1 MKIMIVE
8 DDETLA
14 GEIASFL
21 ARWGYDTV
29 TAERFDRITEEFA
42 LCRPQLVLMDIN
54 LPCYDGFYWCRQIR
68 QVSGVPVL
76 YISSRDDDRDKIMA
90 MAQGGDDYLEKPF
103 GLELLKAKVEAIL
116 RRTYEYKVRDQIFLG
131 EGLYFDWEQQALYQR
146 GEEIELTRAER
157 RVFGKLADRRPM
169 VVTREELMMDL
180 WDTDEYV
187 SDGTLTTLICRLRN
201 RLKAA
206 CGRDLI
212 GTKKGQ
218 GYYLQ

>member
-21 ARWGYDTV
+21 AKWGYE
-29 TAERFDRITEEFA
+29 AEIPRQFDRIGEAFA
-42 LCRPQLVLMDIN
+42 RSRPQLVLMDVN
-54 LPCYDGFYWCRQIR
+54 LPNYDGFYWCSRIRQI
-68 QVSGVPVL
+68 SGVPIL

-103 GLELLKAKVEAIL
+103 RLEFLKAKVEAML
-116 RRTYEYKVRDQIFLG
+116 RRAYEYKVREQIFLG
-131 EGLYFDWEQQALYQR
+131 EDLCFDWEQQALYLA
-146 GEEIELTRAER
+146 GKEIELTKTER
-157 RVFGKLADRRPM
+157 QVFRKLVENRPC

-180 WDTDEYV
+180 WETDEYV

-206 CGRDLI
+206 CKRELI

-218 GYYLQ
+218 GYFLL

>member
-1 MKIMIVE
+1 MKLMIVE